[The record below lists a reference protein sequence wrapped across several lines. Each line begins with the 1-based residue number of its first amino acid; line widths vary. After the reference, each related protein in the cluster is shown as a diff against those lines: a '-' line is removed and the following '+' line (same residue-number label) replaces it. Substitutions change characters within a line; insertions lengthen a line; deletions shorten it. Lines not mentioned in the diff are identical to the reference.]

1 LFAKL
6 KDTSIDKRSNDD
18 EVTEHIAMKQLLV
31 IPNTKFVLAA
41 MIA

>member
-1 LFAKL
+1 LFAQL
-6 KDTSIDKRSNDD
+6 KGTLINKRSNDM
-18 EVTEHIAMKQLLV
+18 EVTEHTAMKQLLV